1 LTVLPH
7 DHRKVRLAGSDGRR
21 IEAGAGTHRGL
32 ERLDDDVAPRAAA
45 CPAVPL
51 TFDQLYRDYFNF
63 TFRTLRHLG
72 VPAPALPDAVQEV
85 WLAVHRQLQGFE
97 GRSSHRT
104 WLFAIAMNTARN
116 QRRWQ
121 QRHGRGVELS
131 DDLPDRDPGPEQ
143 LQADREALGLV
154 QEFLATLDEERR
166 VLFVSQL
173 IEQLNADET
182 AQLLGIERAS
192 VYHRVRDLRRAFKRW
207 VLAREGAPQ

>member
-1 LTVLPH
+1 LPH
-7 DHRKVRLAGSDGRR
+7 GAPKTLEVTEARR
-21 IEAGAGTHRGL
+21 IEAGAGTHPEL
-32 ERLDDDVAPRAAA
+32 ERLDDDVASPSAAY
-45 CPAVPL
+45 PALPI
-51 TFDQLYRDYFNF
+51 TFEQLYREYFNF
-63 TFRTLRHLG
+63 TFRTLRHFG

-104 WLFAIAMNTARN
+104 WLFAIALNTARN

-121 QRHGRGVELS
+121 QRHGRSVELS
-131 DDLPDRDPGPEQ
+131 DDLADADPGPEQ
-143 LQADREALGLV
+143 LQANREALCLV
-154 QEFLATLDEERR
+154 QEFLATLDEARR
-166 VLFVSQL
+166 VLFISQL
-173 IEQLNADET
+173 LEQLNADET

>member
-1 LTVLPH
+1 MPPH
-7 DHRKVRLAGSDGRR
+7 DAEKAHEVSEARR
-21 IEAGAGTHRGL
+21 IRAGAGTDPGL
-32 ERLDDDVAPRAAA
+32 ERLDDDVATPAAA
-45 CPAVPL
+45 YAGAPI
-51 TFDQLYRDYFNF
+51 TFEQLYRDYFNF

-104 WLFAIAMNTARN
+104 WLFAIALNTARN
-116 QRRWQ
+116 LRRWR
-121 QRHGRGVELS
+121 QRHGQSVELS
-131 DDLPDRDPGPEQ
+131 DDLPDRDPGPEK

-154 QEFLATLDEERR
+154 QEFLSTLDEERR
-166 VLFVSQL
+166 VLFISQL

-182 AQLLGIERAS
+182 AQLLGIERTS

-207 VLAREGAPQ
+207 VLAKEGAPQ